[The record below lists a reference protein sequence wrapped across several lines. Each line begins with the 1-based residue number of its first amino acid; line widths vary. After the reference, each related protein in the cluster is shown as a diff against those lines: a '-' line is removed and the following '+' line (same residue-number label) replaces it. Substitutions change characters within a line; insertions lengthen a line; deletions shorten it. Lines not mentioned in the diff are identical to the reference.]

1 MKDSDR
7 KQKVENWR
15 LGEQLRGIM
24 KAIIKKRDL
33 KSTEGVGKHRPVWL
47 FGCEG

>member
-7 KQKVENWR
+7 RQKVENWR

-24 KAIIKKRDL
+24 KAIIKKRDF
-33 KSTEGVGKHRPVWL
+33 KKHRRGWKTQACVVIWM
-47 FGCEG
+47 